1 MNDTLP
7 ATTNLQQKAAQV
19 AAAVLA
25 PDAERVDREAQ
36 WPAAGLQA
44 LADAGLMGLHIP
56 RRLGGLGEGL
66 LPLAIVTEELARAC
80 SSTAMCYGMH
90 CVASKVLAA
99 KATKYHEDRYL
110 RPIAQGRHITTLAL
124 SEPGTGAH
132 FFLPR
137 SHYRAEGDDFFLDG
151 RKSFVTSG
159 GHAHSYVVSA
169 VPPGAELDP
178 GTFTC
183 LVMDADSPGIEWLE
197 PWHGLGMRANSSCA
211 ARLNNVAIP
220 RVNQLGVTG
229 DEIWY
234 VFEIV
239 APYFLVAMSGVYTGI
254 AQAALDLAIARLQ
267 GRRHE
272 HTGETLSTISALSD
286 EVADMWVRTARVRQL
301 LHHAARLGDAGSP
314 DAQTALFAAKIDV
327 ARTAVAVTNA
337 AMVLAGGQGYQ
348 ENSAL
353 ARLLR
358 DAQAA
363 HVMSPTTHLLQRWL
377 GRSLLGL
384 PLF

>member
-1 MNDTLP
+1 MSETLT
-7 ATTNLQQKAAQV
+7 ALQKKSAQI

-25 PDAERVDREAQ
+25 PNAARVDRQAQ
-36 WPAAGLQA
+36 WPADGLHA
-44 LADAGLMGLHIP
+44 LADAGLMGLLIP
-56 RRLGGLGEGL
+56 HHLGGLGEGL
-66 LPLAIVTEELARAC
+66 VPLAVVTEELARAC
-80 SSTAMCYGMH
+80 SSTAMCFGMH

-99 KATKYHEDRYL
+99 KATKYQEEQYL

-137 SHYRAEGDDFFLDG
+137 SRYWVQGDHFVLDG
-151 RKSFVTSG
+151 EKRFVTSG
-159 GHAHSYVVSA
+159 RHADSYVVSA

-178 GTFTC
+178 GSFTC
-183 LVMDADSPGIEWLE
+183 LVMDAASPGVEWQE
-197 PWHGLGMRANSSCA
+197 AWQGLGMRGNSSCA

-220 RVNQLGVTG
+220 RTNLLGVAG
-229 DEIWY
+229 DQIWY

-239 APYFLVAMSGVYTGI
+239 TPYFLVAMAGVYVGI
-254 AQAALDLAIARLQ
+254 AQGALDLTIARLQ

-272 HTGETLSTISALSD
+272 HTGETLSTISVLSD
-286 EVADMWVRTARVRQL
+286 EVADMWTRTERARQL
-301 LHHAARLGDAGSP
+301 VLHAARLGDAGSP
-314 DAQTALFAAKIDV
+314 DAQAALFAAKLEV
-327 ARTAVAVTNA
+327 AGTAVVVTNA
-337 AMVLAGGQGYQ
+337 AMRLSGGQGYQ
-348 ENSAL
+348 ENSTA

-363 HVMSPTTHLLQRWL
+363 HGMSPTTHLLKRWL

-384 PLF
+384 PLL